1 MNDRQSTPDILG
13 AALAVPQ
20 PKTERI
26 SVSLIKIND
35 GTQMRAG
42 LNTATVAEYAEAMKA
57 SNSWGEF
64 PPLVL
69 YHDGETYWLADG
81 FHRLAAYKMI
91 FPAVIDMRDW
101 RAPAIVKAGNRRD
114 AILHAAG
121 ANANHGLRRTNDD
134 KRRAVEVLLRD
145 AEWAQWSDGAI
156 ARQCQVS
163 DRFVATVRKEL
174 TPNRSESPTRIG
186 ADGRTYNTANI
197 GANRPVT
204 PKPTVAASPDFASP
218 AVLKGI
224 VARVWDT
231 LNPMRDAALTMRMA
245 AEARIGANDK
255 SGQFWDQCKAAM
267 GDDIRAYRHADLQSA
282 IYSVVLDREMAT
294 WGKREEQPV
303 TTTQPAPRD
312 RTHVLSDIRTW
323 LYAHAGTPK
332 EIVELGE
339 ALHYR
344 EFGHPQWD
352 DMFPDG
358 AENDDVYWA
367 LEQCI
372 DEAAAKVPEYADGLP
387 APAPAPVFTPAM
399 DAGTLV
405 VALPD
410 TRPYPEVFA
419 ELRDKFGH
427 HFNDN
432 ADAPADE
439 DRRAQLRA
447 WWVRLISLRSDLGDW
462 ADLTGRH
469 TETLVLGRELTKL
482 LDITQGEI
490 DALEK
495 GVILA

>member
-13 AALAVPQ
+13 GMLTGET
-20 PKTERI
+20 KTER
-26 SVSLIKIND
+26 VKLTAIKVNG

-42 LNTATVAEYAEAMKA
+42 LNAETVAEYAESMKERG
-57 SNSWGEF
+57 WGDF
-64 PPLVL
+64 PAIIV
-69 YHDGETYWLADG
+69 YYDGQTYWLADG
-81 FHRLAAYKMI
+81 FHRLAAFRMI
-91 FPAVIDMRDW
+91 GVAIDD
-101 RAPAIVKAGNRRD
+101 ALIPAIVKAGDQRA

-121 ANANHGLRRTNDD
+121 ANAQHGLRRTNDD
-134 KRRAVEVLLRD
+134 KRRAVEVLLGD
-145 AEWAQWSDGAI
+145 AEWSQWSNVEI
-156 ARQCQVS
+156 AKRCAV
-163 DRFVATVRKEL
+163 DEITVRRM
-174 TPNRSESPTRIG
+174 RSKMETTSTLSKSDVRIG

-197 GANRPVT
+197 GTNRPVT
-204 PKPTVAASPDFASP
+204 PKPTVAASTDFAP
-218 AVLKGI
+218 VWVLEGI
-224 VARVWDT
+224 VDQVWNAMCDNSDPVVMLHDATGARQS
-231 LNPMRDAALTMRMA
+231 AAGKA
-245 AEARIGANDK
+245 GI
-255 SGQFWDQCKAAM
+255 FWNQCRQMM
-267 GDDIRAYRHADLQSA
+267 GDDIRGYRHTDLQQA
-282 IYSVVLDREMAT
+282 INNVANRKEEIANRKMLAANASVHA
-294 WGKREEQPV
+294 QPV
-303 TTTQPAPRD
+303 PTTQPAPRD

-323 LYAHAGTPK
+323 LYAHAATPK

-387 APAPAPVFTPAM
+387 APAPAPVFTFTPATEIVDDVD
-399 DAGTLV
+399 DAQ
-405 VALPD
+405 
-410 TRPYPEVFA
+410 
-419 ELRDKFGH
+419 
-427 HFNDN
+427 
-432 ADAPADE
+432 APVDE
-439 DRRAQLRA
+439 NRHAALRA